1 MRHSRS
7 SKSHS
12 LFEQA
17 QMESEIDVYFYSNEN
32 DMIQLCNDEILAVG
46 GGELEITEAV
56 ATAKSSDEE
65 VHHED
70 DHTLTKGRSQ
80 RFGFGLSVDKFMR
93 RGSSS
98 PCATYR
104 NPCLVD
110 GGPNGK
116 AFEIVNLEVWTLTPC
131 MTVDVAEKLEMTNFF
146 IHESTRS
153 AGHNHSGSAG
163 ALDSVEYMSQDRFY
177 RRVGE
182 SDESAQQRDIWQYA
196 NMMNFTK

>member
-1 MRHSRS
+1 MRHPRS

-32 DMIQLCNDEILAVG
+32 AMIQLCNNELLAVG
-46 GGELEITEAV
+46 GGELETMEAV
-56 ATAKSSDEE
+56 AAAESIDEHNE
-65 VHHED
+65 E
-70 DHTLTKGRSQ
+70 DHTLTKERSQ
-80 RFGFGLSVDKFMR
+80 RFGFGLSVDEFMLH
-93 RGSSS
+93 GSSS

-131 MTVDVAEKLEMTNFF
+131 MTVDAAEKLEMSKFF

-153 AGHNHSGSAG
+153 VRRKHTGSIYDLETAE
-163 ALDSVEYMSQDRFY
+163 DFSQDRFY

-182 SDESAQQRDIWQYA
+182 KDESAQQREIWQYA
-196 NMMNFTK
+196 NMMNVTK